1 MTFGLL
7 GPLLVRSGGSELP
20 VQRGGQRVV
29 LAALLLDANRV
40 VSADTLTELLW
51 DLRPPPSALDVI
63 RHHVWRLRQ
72 ALGEA
77 GPERIV
83 THARGYL
90 IRVGDGELD
99 LHRFLRLLAACRAAA
114 RDSAWELAAARAGEA
129 LSLWRGEP
137 LADAESQTLM
147 QREVP
152 RLDELRLQAEEAR
165 AEAELQLGR
174 HDVAAAELSRL
185 CAAHPLR
192 EHVRAL
198 LMLALYR
205 CGRQADALAAYQ
217 DVRQVLVE
225 ELGTE
230 PGGELRHLHQQVLT
244 ADPALDLPAL
254 GQITAAAAGPGVSGG
269 AGRGAAGG
277 VPGDVPRQLPA
288 VVEQFTGRA
297 AELAALKQILTRQ
310 AAGEAPGTVVISAI
324 GGTAGVGK
332 TALAIHFAHQA
343 APAFP
348 GGQLY
353 ANLRGFGPGGTPAA
367 PAEAIGVFL
376 EALGVPADRIPP
388 SPEGQAGLYRSLLA
402 DRRMLIVLDNACDEQ
417 QVRPLLPASPGSLV
431 IVTSR
436 RQLTGLAAADGARLL
451 TLDVLTDDEARQMLA
466 ARIGAT
472 RAAAEPAAVA
482 EIASLCAGLPLALA
496 VAGARASACPTFPLT
511 ALASELRDAGRRLE
525 VLDGDDAAA
534 SVRAVLSWSYDQ
546 LSAEAAGMFRLL
558 GLHPGPDISVPAAAS
573 LAGLPPALARRLLA
587 ELVRAYLVAE
597 HAPGRYAFHDLLRA
611 YACDQACAIDNEAS
625 RRRGTGRMLD
635 HYLHTSHAAAQLF
648 SMTPEP
654 VTMAPPCPGVTPEQ
668 ITGEQQ
674 AIAWYQAELRVLL
687 AIAAVAAKSGFD
699 VHAWQIPCFIA
710 PFLDRRG
717 PWQEEV
723 RVLQDAV
730 TAATR
735 LGDIPGQ
742 AASRRRLAHA
752 HTWLREWDQA
762 EAHLMRSLS
771 LYRQAGD
778 HLGEARIHVSLS
790 YLEQEQDRP
799 REAIRY
805 SEQALRLFQAAGHQT
820 PQASMLNN
828 IGHTLARLGDHE
840 QGLVFCRQALD
851 LARELG
857 QRQVEAHTWDSLG
870 YVEHQAGHHAR
881 AADCYLRS
889 LSLVRELGDRRD
901 EGEILVHLGDAH
913 EAAGD
918 LRQARAAWEQAL
930 PILDELG
937 RREAGPVRAK
947 LSGSGSG
954 SGDAPQED
962 VVVGVKDGE
971 RLAVGAE
978 RDVGDRCAPGIQRVG
993 ELLARGHFPHEDF
1006 AVRADH
1012 GQERAIG
1019 RIVGD
1024 PVHAPDTRIFQAGDQ
1039 TAALDS
1045 PEPYAGK
1052 GIAVAGGANR
1062 QQAGGRAVTDPGT
1075 QAGWVVRGS
1084 RDGADQGAGAD
1095 VPHVDVA
1102 GRAVSGG

>member
-29 LAALLLDANRV
+29 LAALLLDANRA
-40 VSADTLTELLW
+40 VSADAITDLLW
-51 DLRPPPSALDVI
+51 DLEPPRSSLDVI

-83 THARGYL
+83 THARSYL
-90 IRVGDGELD
+90 IRVSDGELD
-99 LHRFLRLLAACRAAA
+99 LHRFRRLLADCRAAA
-114 RDSAWELAAARAGEA
+114 RGGAWELAASRAGQA

-137 LADAESQTLM
+137 LADVESQALL

-152 RLDELRLQAEEAR
+152 QLDELRLQAEDVR

-174 HDVAAAELSRL
+174 HDVAAAELARL

-192 EHVRAL
+192 EHSRAL

-230 PGGELRHLHQQVLT
+230 PSGELQHLHRRVLS
-244 ADPALDLPAL
+244 ADPALDLPPV
-254 GQITAAAAGPGVSGG
+254 GQSTATAAGPGASG
-269 AGRGAAGG
+269 GAAGG
-277 VPGDVPRQLPA
+277 GAGGAPRQLPA
-288 VVEQFTGRA
+288 AVEQFTGRA
-297 AELAALKQILTRQ
+297 AELAALMQILARQ

-332 TALAIHFAHQA
+332 TALAIRFAHQA

-376 EALGVPADRIPP
+376 EALGVPADQIPP
-388 SPEGQAGLYRSLLA
+388 SSEGQAGLYRSLLA
-402 DRRMLIVLDNACDEQ
+402 DRRMLIVLDNARDEQ

-451 TLDVLTDDEARQMLA
+451 TINVLTDEEARQMLT

-472 RAAAEPAAVA
+472 RAAGEPAALA

-496 VAGARASACPTFPLT
+496 VAAARATACPTFPLA
-511 ALASELRDAGRRLE
+511 ALADELRDANRRLD
-525 VLDGDDAAA
+525 VLDGDDTAA

-546 LSAEAAGMFRLL
+546 LTAEAAGMFRLL

-573 LAGLPPALARRLLA
+573 LAGLPPARTRRLLA
-587 ELVRAYLVAE
+587 ELVRAHLIAE

-611 YACDQACAIDNEAS
+611 YSCDQARAIDNEAS
-625 RRRGTGRMLD
+625 RRQGTGRMLD

-654 VTMAPPCPGVTPEQ
+654 ITLTPPRPGVTPEQ
-668 ITGEQQ
+668 ITGEHQ
-674 AIAWYQAELRVLL
+674 ALAWYQAELRILL
-687 AIAAVAAKSGFD
+687 AIAALAAKAGFD

-723 RVLQDAV
+723 QALRNAV
-730 TAATR
+730 TAATH
-735 LGDIPGQ
+735 LEDIPGQ
-742 AASRRRLAHA
+742 AACRRRLAHA
-752 HTWLREWDQA
+752 HTWLGEWDQA
-762 EAHLMRSLS
+762 EAHLVQSLS

-778 HLGEARIHVSLS
+778 HLGEARIHASLS
-790 YLEQEQDRP
+790 YLNQQQDHP
-799 REAIRY
+799 TEAIRH

-828 IGHTLARLGDHE
+828 IGHTWARLGDYE
-840 QGLVFCRQALD
+840 RGVVFCRQALD

-889 LSLVRELGDRRD
+889 LSLVRELGDRGD
-901 EGEILVHLGDAH
+901 EGEILTHLGDAH

-918 LRQARAAWEQAL
+918 LQQARAAWEQAL

-937 RREAGPVRAK
+937 SREAGTLRA
-947 LSGSGSG
+947 
-954 SGDAPQED
+954 
-962 VVVGVKDGE
+962 
-971 RLAVGAE
+971 RLADSYREHAE
-978 RDVGDRCAPGIQRVG
+978 VAPLRSSGQVQVV
-993 ELLARGHFPHEDF
+993 PPQS
-1006 AVRADH
+1006 AV
-1012 GQERAIG
+1012 
-1019 RIVGD
+1019 
-1024 PVHAPDTRIFQAGDQ
+1024 
-1039 TAALDS
+1039 
-1045 PEPYAGK
+1045 
-1052 GIAVAGGANR
+1052 
-1062 QQAGGRAVTDPGT
+1062 
-1075 QAGWVVRGS
+1075 
-1084 RDGADQGAGAD
+1084 
-1095 VPHVDVA
+1095 
-1102 GRAVSGG
+1102 